1 MTVPLWLN
9 LREQEKEKKS
19 SIKKDFVIMD
29 YEELKIL
36 LFLHFYFQDLKKK
49 IYFSFY

>member
-9 LREQEKEKKS
+9 LREPKKEKKS

-36 LFLHFYFQDLKKK
+36 LFLHFYFQDLKK